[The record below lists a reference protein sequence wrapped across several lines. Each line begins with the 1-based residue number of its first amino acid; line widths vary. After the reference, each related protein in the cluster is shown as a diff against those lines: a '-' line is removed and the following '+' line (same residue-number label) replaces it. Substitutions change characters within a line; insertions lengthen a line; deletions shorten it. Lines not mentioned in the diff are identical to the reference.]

1 MRNIRLNKVGT
12 PAVFAWAHFGKAYQ
26 LCFPEAAEGNVTSNM
41 TMEDSFFV
49 VCDEVIYT
57 TTIRIKL
64 LYKLA
69 LLVHE
74 HAYS

>member
-1 MRNIRLNKVGT
+1 
-12 PAVFAWAHFGKAYQ
+12 
-26 LCFPEAAEGNVTSNM
+26 
-41 TMEDSFFV
+41 
-49 VCDEVIYT
+49 VIYT

-74 HAYS
+74 HAYSWAPAAWKWGELR